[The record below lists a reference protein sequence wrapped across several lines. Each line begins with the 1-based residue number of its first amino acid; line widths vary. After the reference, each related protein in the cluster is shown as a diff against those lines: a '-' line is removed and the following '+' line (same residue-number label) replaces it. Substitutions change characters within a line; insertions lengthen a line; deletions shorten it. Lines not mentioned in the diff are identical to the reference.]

1 MKPWK
6 PLAFAMLCS
15 PLSSYGA
22 AFSSCPTQAFLV
34 QQNVAQLFGVNLATG
49 FYQTLAD
56 DMGTTGKLNALG
68 FNLHDD
74 YLYAWSYQHGTLAR
88 IGDDYQIEPLSLD
101 WNGIDSNVSFYVGD
115 VAVSH
120 NAHYLY
126 RSGSSRGLYR
136 VSLDETDS
144 DYLQMQR
151 VIDGSALNLRIFD
164 MAFHPDN
171 NMLYSV
177 DNNGNLWS
185 IDASNGN
192 SQNLAN
198 VGQSGTFGAVY
209 FDVDGNLY
217 ISRNSDGSVFKIDV
231 SESNPQAQFYAQ
243 GPASGNN
250 DGARCAIAPIVAE
263 DEANIDFGDAPD
275 SFGTSLANNGARH
288 QLVEGGIH
296 LGTYVDG
303 EADAYVYPKSD
314 DSSRLLDDEDG
325 IAFVTDVQVGLDF
338 VVQVDS
344 SANGYLSA
352 WIDLNGNGVFD
363 SQEQVLTDQA
373 VVSGVQSLLVSVP
386 EGYESGDRW
395 ARFRISSAGGNA
407 ATGGAPDGEVE
418 DMQIYVGDSATQ
430 VSYYP
435 SADGYATVAFED
447 NWPAEGDYDLNDL
460 VVNLQTKVLSFADGD
475 VARIELQGEVR
486 AVGASFHNGF
496 AIRIPGID
504 KSLVDVAAIRYEI
517 NGQLL
522 DSPVLDASTSD
533 ITAIIAS
540 NVRDYINNLNQCDF
554 YKTQSDCRGEGQ
566 LHFKVLLPMLEGVAA
581 SSLPSAPF
589 DPFIYATEHARNP
602 YFENSPG
609 RGLEIHAKNQSPSS
623 QADDTLWGSMDD
635 VSNPAA
641 NSYYQTGNGLPWA
654 IIVPYNWQ
662 YPFERIKVS
671 DAYPNFIEYAQSE
684 GQQASDWYLLENAR
698 SELIYQDQE

>member
-1 MKPWK
+1 MKLWK
-6 PLAFAMLCS
+6 PLAFAVICS

-49 FYQTLAD
+49 FYQTLST
-56 DMGTTGKLNALG
+56 DMGTSGKLNAIG

-88 IGDDYQIEPLSLD
+88 IGNDYQVEPLALN
-101 WNGIDSNVSFYVGD
+101 WNGIDSNVNFYVGD
-115 VAVSH
+115 VAVDN

-126 RSGSSRGLYR
+126 SSGSSRGLYR
-136 VSLDETDS
+136 VPLDEGAP
-144 DYLQMQR
+144 DYLQMER
-151 VIDGSALNLRIFD
+151 VVDGSTLNLRIFD

-171 NMLYSV
+171 GMLYSV
-177 DNNGNLWS
+177 DNRGILWKVNPS
-185 IDASNGN
+185 TGASE
-192 SQNLAN
+192 NLAN
-198 VGQSGTFGAVY
+198 VGQTGTFGAVY

-217 ISRNSDGSVFKIDV
+217 ISRNNDGLVFQIDIA
-231 SESNPQAQFYAQ
+231 QAQPTAELYAQ
-243 GPASGNN
+243 GPASSNN
-250 DGARCAIAPIVAE
+250 DGARCAIAPIVAV
-263 DEANIDFGDAPD
+263 DDATIDFGDAPD
-275 SFGTSLANNGARH
+275 SFGTSLASNGARH
-288 QLVEGGIH
+288 QLVEGGIR
-296 LGTYVDG
+296 LGSYVDG

-314 DSSRLLDDEDG
+314 DSSRLFDDEDG

-338 VVQVDS
+338 VIQVDS
-344 SANGYLSA
+344 SASGYLSA

-363 SQEQVLTDQA
+363 LDEQLITDQA
-373 VVSGVQSLLVSVP
+373 VVAGVQSLLVTVP

-418 DMQIYVGDSATQ
+418 DVQIYVGDSATQ

-447 NWPAEGDYDLNDL
+447 NWPAAGDYDLNDL
-460 VVNLQTKVLSFADGD
+460 VVNLQTKVLSFSNGD

-504 KSLVDVAAIRYEI
+504 KSLVDSAAIRYEI
-517 NGQLL
+517 NGELQP
-522 DSPVLDASTSD
+522 SSVLDANTSD

-540 NVRDYINNLNQCDF
+540 DVRDYINDQNQCDF
-554 YKTQSDCRGEGQ
+554 YKTQADCRGVGQ
-566 LHFKVLLPMLEGVAA
+566 LHFKVLLPMLEGLAS

-589 DPFIYATEHARNP
+589 DPFIYATEHSRAP
-602 YFENSPG
+602 YFASSPG
-609 RGLEIHAKNQSPSS
+609 RGLEIHVKNQLPTAMASDS
-623 QADDTLWGSMDD
+623 LWGSFDD
-635 VSNPAA
+635 VSNPSAS
-641 NSYYQTGNGLPWA
+641 SYYQNENGLPWA

-662 YPFERIKVS
+662 YPFERIS
-671 DAYPNFIEYAQSE
+671 IGDAYPLFLEYAQSE
-684 GQQASDWYLLENAR
+684 GQENSQWYLLENAR
-698 SELIYQDQE
+698 SDLIYQEQD